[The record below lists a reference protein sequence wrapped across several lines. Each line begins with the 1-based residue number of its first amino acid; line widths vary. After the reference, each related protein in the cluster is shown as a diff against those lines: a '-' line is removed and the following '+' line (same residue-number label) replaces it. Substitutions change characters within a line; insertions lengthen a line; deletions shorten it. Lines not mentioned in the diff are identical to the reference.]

1 MPLATQH
8 YLLLQRNLVYAGV
21 TRDKKLVGAD
31 WTEKGAGH
39 IRQERPDAATVLRAS
54 RVLPWPTG
62 QRQVNVVKDLAD
74 EPMAE
79 PCDQLSQ

>member
-31 WTEKGAGH
+31 WTENGAGH
-39 IRQERPDAATVLRAS
+39 IRQERPDGSDGT
-54 RVLPWPTG
+54 PG
-62 QRQVNVVKDLAD
+62 F
-74 EPMAE
+74 
-79 PCDQLSQ
+79 